1 MNVTPVPPLIQTPQS
16 PNAQYEQ
23 VHELATKRMA
33 TLDYLR
39 RA

>member
-1 MNVTPVPPLIQTPQS
+1 MNVTPVPALAPMPQN

-23 VHELATKRMA
+23 VFELATKRMA

>member
-1 MNVTPVPPLIQTPQS
+1 MNVTPVPTLNQTPQS
-16 PNAQYEQ
+16 PNALYET
-23 VHELATKRMA
+23 VFEIATKRMA